1 MDREKALSYSAG
13 CFKGQPAS
21 CMCSCPFNVDI
32 RGFADKM
39 KNGRYSSAYRQLR
52 NDLVFPETVSELCDA
67 PCEGSCVRQ
76 FLDESVK
83 IRSLEAACFDLTK
96 KKDPQ
101 PYRLPARNERIA
113 VIGGGISGLICAYR
127 LAIRKYSVTVFESS
141 DGWGGSLREHPAWEM
156 MEREIATQISLEK
169 TEFVFNKKTDIS
181 DAEGFDALYIATGA
195 GGDDFGLLDGW
206 DPSTLAAKRTGTFL
220 GGKLT
225 GCDDVTACLH
235 GIRAAQQIEAY
246 ILSGKMPVN
255 SGDKKGGFCGHYIN
269 TQGRPVIAAVIPS
282 GRIYT
287 SEEATAEAS
296 RCLLCDCTECMD
308 ACEMLQ
314 KYHKD
319 PIRIT
324 TEIYQDAVAVAGAS
338 MRTIGRQVS
347 SCNLCGLC
355 GKICP
360 ENVDTGEAMLYS
372 RRDRVEMGILPP
384 AFHDHWMREMT
395 FALGEASLVMTP
407 ADSSKCDY
415 VFFPGCQLGASD
427 PRYVEKTYESLV
439 NEGALSCGLIL
450 ECCGVPA
457 RWAGLKEV
465 EDAVG
470 ERLREQ
476 LSSMGDPV
484 LICACTSCERNLR
497 EKLPGTKI
505 VSLYSMLGEILPSA
519 ASSLKEAAVFD
530 PCASSEDASAR
541 EGVRAL
547 ARKAGVDVRELSFS
561 GERARCCGFGG
572 HIRAANPA
580 LFEEIADNRAFE
592 DELPYIT
599 YCANCR
605 ETFAGRG
612 KQAMHILDVIYGLD
626 DGSRRAVS
634 ISGRRRN
641 MLEVKRIMT
650 EKYMGQSFEIH
661 KEPWEDLDLEI
672 PGELAEKMEKTLISE
687 DTVRRAVYTAENG
700 GARFEKQGV
709 YITSAK
715 EGVVTVWVHYEKN
728 AGGYSLV
735 SVYSHRMEIKGGQN
749 G

>member
-1 MDREKALSYSAG
+1 MDRQKALSYSAA

-101 PYRLPARNERIA
+101 PYRLPARSERIA

-127 LAIRKYSVTVFESS
+127 LAIRKYSVSVYESS
-141 DGWGGSLREHPAWEM
+141 PSWGGSLKEHPSWEAM
-156 MEREIATQISLEK
+156 KEEISTQMSLEK
-169 TEFVFNKKTDIS
+169 TEFILGGRAGIEVAKDY
-181 DAEGFDALYIATGA
+181 DAVYVATGA
-195 GGDDFGLLDGW
+195 GGDDFGLLEGW
-206 DPSTLAAKRTGTFL
+206 DPVNLATKREGTFL

-225 GCDDVTACLH
+225 GCNDLTACLH
-235 GIRAAQQIEAY
+235 GIKAAQQIEAY
-246 ILSGKMPVN
+246 ILSGKMPA
-255 SGDKKGGFCGHYIN
+255 GTGPEKDGFCGHYIN
-269 TQGRPVIAAVIPS
+269 TQGKPVMDAVIPS
-282 GRIYT
+282 GDIYT
-287 SEEATAEAS
+287 SEEAAKEAS
-296 RCLLCDCTECMD
+296 RCLQCDCAECMD

-314 KYHKD
+314 KYRKD

-338 MRTIGRQVS
+338 MRTIGREVS

-384 AFHDHWMREMT
+384 AFHDHWIREMT
-395 FALGEASLVMTP
+395 FALGEASLVIAP
-407 ADSSKCDY
+407 DASGKCDY

-427 PRYVEKTYESLV
+427 PRYVEMAYRSLLDDA
-439 NEGALSCGLIL
+439 GLSCGLIL
-450 ECCGVPA
+450 ECCGIPA
-457 RWAGLKEV
+457 RWAGLKEA
-465 EDAVG
+465 EEAVAG
-470 ERLREQ
+470 RLREL
-476 LSSMGDPV
+476 LSSMGDPSV
-484 LICACTSCERNLR
+484 ICACTSCERNLR
-497 EKLPGTKI
+497 QKLPGIKI
-505 VSLYSMLGEILPSA
+505 ISLYGILKDMSPCRPS
-519 ASSLKEAAVFD
+519 LVTEAAVFD
-530 PCASSEDASAR
+530 PCASSEEPSAR
-541 EGVRAL
+541 EGVRDIAS
-547 ARKAGVDVRELSFS
+547 RSGVSLRELSFS

-572 HIRAANPA
+572 HIRAANPS

-612 KQAMHILDVIYGLD
+612 KQAMHILDVFYGLD
-626 DGSRRAVS
+626 DGRRGAVT
-634 ISGRRRN
+634 ISGRKRN
-641 MLEVKRIMT
+641 MLDLKKYMT
-650 EKYMGQSFEIH
+650 EKYMGETYEI
-661 KEPWEDLDLEI
+661 KREPWEDIKLEI
-672 PGELAEKMEKTLISE
+672 PSDLAEKMEKTLISE

-700 GARFEKQGV
+700 GARFEKGGV
-709 YITSAK
+709 YICRAM
-715 EGVVTVWVHYEKN
+715 EGVVTVWVHYEKD
-728 AGGYSLV
+728 GDGYILR
-735 SVYSHRMEIKGGQN
+735 SVYSHRMEIKGGNN